1 MIDLEKDDVILIR
14 DLDCSCII
22 GIFDEERTRRQ
33 IVRIQ
38 AEVYTDLHK
47 AGESDDFNDALNYS
61 AVESYLKDAAESS
74 EFFLLE
80 KLAAYLADGV
90 LAMDGVRGVRLTLDK
105 FEAAA
110 HASSIAVRIFRERA
124 E

>member
-80 KLAAYLADGV
+80 KLAAYLADNI
-90 LAMDGVRGVRLTLDK
+90 RKKETY
-105 FEAAA
+105 FQ
-110 HASSIAVRIFRERA
+110 SCRA
-124 E
+124 IHR